1 MKKLLFLLLLIA
13 PCLLNSSSWS
23 ADRGIVPIAV
33 KDKSGK
39 QIGLYKESHALVI
52 GVSEY
57 TNGWPR
63 LPGVVEDI
71 QAVKAVLEAQG
82 FNVVV
87 VQNPNRR
94 QIDDAFTSFINKYG
108 KGKDNRLLFY
118 FAGHGHTLKP
128 TYGGD
133 MGYIVPVDAPDPNRD
148 EDGFREKAMDMQ
160 MIEVYARRIQSK
172 HAVFIFDSC
181 FSGSLFA
188 MSRTIPEA
196 IEMKTSRPVRQFIT
210 AGTAQQTVPD
220 KSLFRSQFVR
230 ALNGEADLNTDG
242 YVTASEMG
250 QYLEDTVTNYS
261 KKSQTPQ
268 YGKIRD
274 PNLDQG
280 DFVFPLRMAK
290 ALPDVEAERK
300 KIEEERLKL
309 AEESKTV
316 DAQMKLNE
324 EKKRLDEERQKLQKK
339 REQMAKLEALKPV
352 EKPSTAP
359 APTGMVKIPAGEFM
373 AGLGG
378 VSDNLPR
385 KVKLNEF
392 YIDKYEVTQEEFEKV
407 MGNNPSHFKSDPLDP
422 PPEGYKHI
430 EMTFPVDNVTWNEAV
445 EYCERVGKRLPTEW
459 EWEKAAKGG
468 SNSIYTW
475 GNNVDLAGVYAWH
488 AGNSGNTPHSVGE
501 KKPNGY
507 GLYDMAG
514 NVSEWTSSTYDSD
527 YLMIPPLPMGYEH
540 YLPVNPEHI
549 VTRGGSWFNSAS
561 GTRPADRDSTVP
573 GIRSIAV
580 GFRCVQ

>member
-1 MKKLLFLLLLIA
+1 MKKTLVFLLIVPALISLLFS
-13 PCLLNSSSWS
+13 SSSWS
-23 ADRGIVPIAV
+23 AGRGIVPLSI

-39 QIGLYKESHALVI
+39 QIGLYRESHALVI

-63 LPGVVEDI
+63 LPGVLEDI
-71 QAVKAVLEAQG
+71 REVKAALEAQG
-82 FNVVV
+82 FNVIV
-87 VQNPNRR
+87 VQNPTQR
-94 QIDDAFTSFINKYG
+94 QMEDAFKSFINKYG
-108 KGKDNRLLFY
+108 GGKDNRLLFY

-128 TYGGD
+128 TYGGE
-133 MGYIVPVDAPDPNRD
+133 MGYIVPVDAPDPSKD
-148 EDGFREKAMDMQ
+148 EAGFRERAMDMQ
-160 MIEVYARRIQSK
+160 MIEVYARRIQSR
-172 HAVFIFDSC
+172 HAIFIFDSC

-188 MSRTIPEA
+188 MSRAIPEA

-220 KSLFRSQFVR
+220 KSIFRSQFVR
-230 ALNGEADLNTDG
+230 ALKGEADMNKDG
-242 YVTASEMG
+242 YVTASELG

-280 DFVFPLRMAK
+280 DFVFPLQMAK
-290 ALPDVEAERK
+290 ALPDVKAERK

-324 EKKRLDEERQKLQKK
+324 EKKKLDEERQKLQKK
-339 REQMAKLEALKPV
+339 REEMAKLEQPKSV

-359 APTGMVKIPAGEFM
+359 AGMVSIPGGEYLAGQADE
-373 AGLGG
+373 
-378 VSDNLPR
+378 SDNQPR
-385 KVKLNEF
+385 GMVVNKF
-392 YIDKYEVTQEEFEKV
+392 FIDQYEVTQAEFERV
-407 MGNNPSHFKSDPLDP
+407 IGNNPSYFKGSNL
-422 PPEGYKHI
+422 
-430 EMTFPVDNVTWNEAV
+430 PVDSVTWNEADQ
-445 EYCERVGKRLPTEW
+445 YCKKVGKRLPTEW

-468 SNSIYTW
+468 SNSIYAW
-475 GNNVDLAGVYAWH
+475 GDNGDLAGEYAWTGEDPGQRTH
-488 AGNSGNTPHSVGE
+488 PVGQ

-514 NVSEWTSSTYDSD
+514 NVWEWTASD
-527 YLMIPPLPMGYEH
+527 YDNSGKTKVL
-540 YLPVNPEHI
+540 
-549 VTRGGSWFNSAS
+549 RGGSWS
-561 GTRPADRDSTVP
+561 GPRYDTRPASRYYSVP
-573 GIRSIAV
+573 GDRIRNI
-580 GFRCVQ
+580 GFRCSQ